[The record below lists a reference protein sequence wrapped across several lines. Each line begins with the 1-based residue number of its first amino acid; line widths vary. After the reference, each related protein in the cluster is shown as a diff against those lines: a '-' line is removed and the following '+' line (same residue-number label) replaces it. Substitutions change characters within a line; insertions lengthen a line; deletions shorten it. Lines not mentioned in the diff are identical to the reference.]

1 MRNMQLSEFSSDQ
14 SLVPK
19 ESHFQIIIN
28 IIFFFFASSK
38 HKETVTENHG
48 NLFLYRTKF

>member
-1 MRNMQLSEFSSDQ
+1 MQLSEFSSDQ

-19 ESHFQIIIN
+19 ESHFQIIIHS
-28 IIFFFFASSK
+28 IFFFFLASSK